1 MEVEA
6 QVPTQGIFTGHHT
19 HSLCSENFII
29 SALVGPNGG
38 TDFDSPL
45 NMARGLMERHNAQY
59 DSFVFVMMSDGGS
72 GYPSNGVE
80 SIKKSPARNKL
91 KFKAI
96 AYGGGSDSL
105 LKMPHELEALA
116 KRSFS
121 PTSFPAHSSR

>member
-1 MEVEA
+1 LEVEA
-6 QVPTQGIFTGHHT
+6 QVPTQG
-19 HSLCSENFII
+19 II

-45 NMARGLMERHNAQY
+45 NMALGLMEKHHAQY
-59 DSFVFVMMSDGGS
+59 DSIVFVMMSDGES
-72 GYPSNGVE
+72 GYPSTGVE

-105 LKMPHELEALA
+105 TKMAHELGGTCEEVLQ
-116 KRSFS
+116 
-121 PTSFPAHSSR
+121 PNQLSSAFI